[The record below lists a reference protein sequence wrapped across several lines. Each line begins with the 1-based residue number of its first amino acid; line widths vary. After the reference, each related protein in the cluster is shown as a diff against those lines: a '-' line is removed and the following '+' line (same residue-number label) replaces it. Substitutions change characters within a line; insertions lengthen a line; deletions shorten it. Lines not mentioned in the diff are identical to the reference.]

1 MLWIYSMVSVD
12 RSHLVNTAVL
22 SVFKYKG
29 RFKETDQESEIISIG
44 LWG

>member
-12 RSHLVNTAVL
+12 RSHLVNTPVL

-29 RFKETDQESEIISIG
+29 KFKETDQGTGI
-44 LWG
+44 